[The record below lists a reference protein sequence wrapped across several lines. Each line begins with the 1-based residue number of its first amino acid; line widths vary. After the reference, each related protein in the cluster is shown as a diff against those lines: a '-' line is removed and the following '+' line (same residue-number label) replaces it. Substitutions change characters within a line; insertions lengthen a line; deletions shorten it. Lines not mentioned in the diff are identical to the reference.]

1 MGLTPEV
8 KPPLTAATPD
18 VDAEALVERVAQGDR
33 AALLAL
39 FDRAGSLLLA
49 VAARVT
55 GDRAEAEDVV
65 QETLLRVWHEA
76 PRFDRARGS
85 ASTWLV
91 TLARNRAIDR
101 VRARRRRGHY
111 EESVEPPAAPSATPE
126 GAVFEAHRAAA
137 VRCALAALKPE
148 VRAVLEL
155 SYFSGLSHS
164 EISERTGQ
172 PLGTVKTRI
181 AQGVRA
187 LRDALAA
194 FSDPGDLGD

>member
-8 KPPLTAATPD
+8 EPPLPAASPD
-18 VDAEALVERVAQGDR
+18 VDTEALVERVAQGDR
-33 AALLAL
+33 SALVAL
-39 FDRAGSLLLA
+39 FDRSGSLLLA

-55 GDRAEAEDVV
+55 GSRAEAEDVV
-65 QETLLRVWHEA
+65 QESLLRVWHEA

-85 ASTWLV
+85 AATWLI
-91 TLARNRAIDR
+91 TLTRNRAIDR
-101 VRARRRRGHY
+101 VRARRRRDHY
-111 EESVEPPAAPSATPE
+111 EEAAEPESAPPPSPE
-126 GAVFEAHRAAA
+126 SAVFEAHRAAA
-137 VRCALAALKPE
+137 VRCALGALKPE

-164 EISERTGQ
+164 EISARTGQ

-181 AQGVRA
+181 AQGARA